1 MSIFTTSCGHVG
13 IYEEL
18 AVGIKNIL
26 SSPKD
31 LTLDEINKV
40 PYASMQVRLGRAPNV
55 LVVLEEDR
63 QGVLKWTTSNQIK
76 IYTKSGKI
84 VRLTGIENILERV
97 DLDANYPLLNKQ
109 ILNEDLNVS
118 LVSFYSFKNP
128 NLYDLPVRSD
138 FKFLKN
144 EKINILNQEVD
155 TLLFEEVSQKNDIYW
170 SFKNYYWVDKKEKI
184 VIKSIQNF
192 TPKNPK
198 LFFSITRKYKKP
210 E

>member
-76 IYTKSGKI
+76 IYTI
-84 VRLTGIENILERV
+84 
-97 DLDANYPLLNKQ
+97 
-109 ILNEDLNVS
+109 
-118 LVSFYSFKNP
+118 F
-128 NLYDLPVRSD
+128 
-138 FKFLKN
+138 FKFFRN
-144 EKINILNQEVD
+144 
-155 TLLFEEVSQKNDIYW
+155 TF
-170 SFKNYYWVDKKEKI
+170 
-184 VIKSIQNF
+184 
-192 TPKNPK
+192 
-198 LFFSITRKYKKP
+198 
-210 E
+210 